1 MKKTV
6 FLLIVLILAFSST
19 ALADG
24 DFAGMVEKV
33 NTQTESVGTFIKVV
47 SGIIGVG
54 LLLGALVIFANMKK
68 PGKQPSPITPILM
81 LVIGIL
87 LVSFGAFVDI
97 GTNSIFD
104 GDNTTSKT
112 IFEGSVQVL

>member
-6 FLLIVLILAFSST
+6 FLLIVLMLAFSST
-19 ALADG
+19 ATADG

-68 PGKQPSPITPILM
+68 PGNHSGPWAPILM

-97 GTNSIFD
+97 GSNSIFGAD
-104 GDNTTSKT
+104 ASASKT
-112 IFEGSVQVL
+112 IWEGSFKL

>member
-6 FLLIVLILAFSST
+6 FFLVILLILSST
-19 ALADG
+19 AMADG
-24 DFAGMVEKV
+24 DFAGMVAKV
-33 NTQTESVGTFIKVV
+33 NTQTASIGTFIKVV

-68 PGKQPSPITPILM
+68 PGNQMSPITPLLM

-104 GDNTTSKT
+104 GEISSKKL
-112 IFEGSVQVL
+112 IWEGSAQLY

>member
-1 MKKTV
+1 MKTAALCMII
-6 FLLIVLILAFSST
+6 LLIASGT
-19 ALADG
+19 ALAEG

-68 PGKQPSPITPILM
+68 PGNNVGPWAPLIM
-81 LVIGIL
+81 LVVGIL
-87 LVSFGAFVDI
+87 LVSFGAFVDV
-97 GTNSIFD
+97 GSKSVF
-104 GDNTTSKT
+104 GESAKSTTT
-112 IFEGSVQVL
+112 IWEGSMQLY